1 MAQPNPPPR
10 ILGTAPEP
18 YNGKGD
24 TAIAFWNALENYFTV
39 NATTFDTDAK
49 KVSSALTYFKQ
60 GTQARDW
67 ASDHIAAILAGNL
80 VNYGTWDDFRNAF
93 REQFIPPETQNEAIQ
108 NIHNTPQ
115 RNREFGEWYQEW
127 SRYARRANVDEA
139 TKMYA
144 FRRALD
150 TALHN
155 KLLQLSPM
163 PTTLARLVEKAREFD
178 RNWCTFAGPTR
189 GFQCWNPRIREI
201 SEEESEI
208 NAFPQPS
215 PFGQNRGRG
224 RGRGRG
230 CGRGRG
236 RLTPEER
243 KRRINNH
250 LCLYCGIA
258 GHIAANCTALPNTQ
272 PGPNFRPQGSGPS
285 VRQIDSIPEEGM
297 EKLSLE
303 DESGINIASV
313 NQFEPLVKL
322 NIDEN
327 PSFLGT
333 L

>member
-39 NATTFDTDAK
+39 NATTFDTNKK

-67 ASDHIAAILAGNL
+67 ASDHIATILARNPI
-80 VNYGTWDDFRNAF
+80 NYGTWDNF
-93 REQFIPPETQNEAIQ
+93 REAFKAQFIPPETQNEAIQ

-127 SRYARRANVDEA
+127 SQYARRANVDEA

-144 FRRALD
+144 FRKALD

-163 PTTLARLVEKAREFD
+163 PTTLAGLVEKAREFD
-178 RNWCTFAGPTR
+178 RNWRTFAGPTR
-189 GFQCWNPRIREI
+189 GFQRRNPRIQEI

-208 NAFPQPS
+208 NAFP
-215 PFGQNRGRG
+215 
-224 RGRGRG
+224 
-230 CGRGRG
+230 
-236 RLTPEER
+236 
-243 KRRINNH
+243 
-250 LCLYCGIA
+250 
-258 GHIAANCTALPNTQ
+258 
-272 PGPNFRPQGSGPS
+272 
-285 VRQIDSIPEEGM
+285 
-297 EKLSLE
+297 
-303 DESGINIASV
+303 
-313 NQFEPLVKL
+313 
-322 NIDEN
+322 
-327 PSFLGT
+327 
-333 L
+333 